1 MEFELD
7 IVSRQST
14 LLGIFSEFIMS
25 KRIWNRIQRE
35 GFISEIKRFRV
46 KFLFLRRKIYNI
58 LGLHSILPKHE
69 KSFYGPLMSS
79 NWRDVTFRFCIRG
92 SYGTLFSDYL
102 KDYKKPFFFIDI
114 GANQGLYS
122 LIAGSNTNCLKV
134 LAFEPVP
141 VTAAILAEN
150 IKINN
155 LNKKSEVH
163 VKAISDKNGTHGVH
177 FDLDHSGITNIDQEI
192 NENQSNNIVDIETV
206 DATYL
211 NKLNIPED
219 IDIVIKLDVEGH
231 ERVVIEQLV
240 QTNFLHNVGTI
251 YYEYDTRLQNDM
263 DIIKDRLKQ
272 NDFIVFSE
280 VKDEED
286 QVVFNMLS
294 TKKH

>member
-1 MEFELD
+1 
-7 IVSRQST
+7 
-14 LLGIFSEFIMS
+14 MS
-25 KRIWNRIQRE
+25 KRIWNRIKRE
-35 GFISEIKRFRV
+35 GLLNEIRRLRV
-46 KFLFLRRKIYNI
+46 KFLFLKKDVYNF
-58 LGLHSILPKHE
+58 LGLNHPKYV
-69 KSFYGPLMSS
+69 KSFYGPLMFE
-79 NWRDVTFRFCIRG
+79 NWKDVTFRFCIRG
-92 SYGTLFSDYL
+92 SYGTVFSDYL
-102 KDYKKPFFFIDI
+102 KNYTKPFCFIDI

-141 VTAAILAEN
+141 VIAAMLAEN

-155 LNKKSEVH
+155 LSNKSEVH
-163 VKAISDKNGTHGVH
+163 VKAISNKNCTHGIH
-177 FDLDHSGITNIDQEI
+177 FDLDHSGVTNIDQEI